1 MGNQEFRKS
10 GFNRRTVEAVSRL
23 DGKTIS
29 KISQEA
35 GFRDREVSELVK
47 SQIRELL
54 EMDSNINGILL
65 SQLPTEYNKF
75 NSYHIDVG
83 DYGFTN
89 LEDFCLNGIADV
101 ADLDLDCGNFK
112 IVEKGLIG
120 RTRSISVPK
129 NVPNKVKDSL
139 RSLLRNNERIEMS
152 LEVLRRKYSETFEPL
167 KLFEFGCLTFLELC
181 LLLPDCLRLRLSAGG
196 DWICQSAEPETPE
209 ATGDVSQVAAN
220 VAELLQGHKE
230 SLDLRVFIEGYDG
243 YHGSIHKAVK
253 HVGASG
259 VKDLLSRMEDVCQLE
274 TASDGK
280 VMVRPTQLSPVTA
293 DVINDIQSL
302 LEKHPD
308 GLAIAD
314 LPQSY
319 LEHTGTMLDTF
330 KLGVQSLVSLCLHLT
345 KDKTNHIERR
355 GYNLH
360 LSPLSPGT
368 GSVTEPQTGEKL
380 PTGWLRVLQVRG
392 AGLLVVQQERKRRE
406 LREMEQKMEEFYTV
420 GGGGRKVEG
429 ELTPGALVAAL
440 YTDLAWHRARVLRL
454 RAGWALVVFTDWG
467 WQGWV
472 SLHHIRDLDTTFTV
486 LHHQASSV
494 TRHVEW
500 STLIGPH
507 PQRYSAL
514 IG

>member
-10 GFNRRTVEAVSRL
+10 GFNRRTVDAVSRL
-23 DGKTIS
+23 DGQTIS

-54 EMDSNINGILL
+54 EMDANINGILL
-65 SQLPTEYNKF
+65 SQLPTEYNKY
-75 NSYHIDVG
+75 NSYHIDEA

-129 NVPNKVKDSL
+129 NVPNKVKVSFQSL
-139 RSLLRNNERIEMS
+139 MRNNERREMS

-196 DWICQSAEPETPE
+196 DWICQSAEPETLE
-209 ATGDVSQVAAN
+209 ATGDLSQVAAN
-220 VAELLQGHKE
+220 VAELLQGHKD
-230 SLDLRVFIEGYDG
+230 SLDLKVFIEGYDG

-259 VKDLLSRMEDVCQLE
+259 VKDLLSKMEDVCKLE

-302 LEKHPD
+302 LEKHPA

-319 LEHTGTMLDTF
+319 LEHTGKMLDTF
-330 KLGVQSLVSLCLHLT
+330 NLGVQSLVSLCLHLS
-345 KDKTNHIERR
+345 KDPTNDIERR
-355 GYNLH
+355 GSNLH
-360 LSPLSPGT
+360 LSSQDPRTGPL
-368 GSVTEPQTGEKL
+368 TEPQSGHGEKL
-380 PTGWLRVLQVRG
+380 QTGWVRVVQVRG
-392 AGLLVVQQERKRRE
+392 AGLLVVQQERKRRD
-406 LREMEQKMEEFYTV
+406 LRDLEDAMEEFYTV
-420 GGGGRKVEG
+420 KGGGKEVEVTSG
-429 ELTPGALVAAL
+429 LLVAAL

-454 RAGWALVVFTDWG
+454 RSGWALVDFTDWG

-472 SLHHIRDLDTTFTV
+472 SLHHVRHLHTTFTV
-486 LHHQASSV
+486 LHSQASSV
-494 TRHVEW
+494 TREC
-500 STLIGPH
+500 STLIGPD
-507 PQRYSAL
+507 P
-514 IG
+514 